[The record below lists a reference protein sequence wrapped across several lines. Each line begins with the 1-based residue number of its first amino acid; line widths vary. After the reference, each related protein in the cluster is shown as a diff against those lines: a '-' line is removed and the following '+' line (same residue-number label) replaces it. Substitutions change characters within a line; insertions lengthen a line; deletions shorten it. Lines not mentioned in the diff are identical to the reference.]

1 MEDLIKIA
9 ILIWILVF
17 IKDVRKDIQETNK
30 ILESIRITQTTVYK
44 DSVSSYRDLKR
55 LNKEQIENYKYI
67 GDKYNKRR
75 YYGCIKN
82 GE

>member
-44 DSVSSYRDLKR
+44 DSVSSHRDLIR
-55 LNKEQIENYKYI
+55 LNKQEIEDLEYIRNKQYK
-67 GDKYNKRR
+67 
-75 YYGCIKN
+75 
-82 GE
+82 

>member
-17 IKDVRKDIQETNK
+17 IKDVRKDIQETNR

-67 GDKYNKRR
+67 GDKYNK
-75 YYGCIKN
+75 
-82 GE
+82 

>member
-1 MEDLIKIA
+1 MDLIKIA
-9 ILIWILVF
+9 ILIWVLIF
-17 IKDVRKDIQETNK
+17 ITGVRKDIQETNK

-67 GDKYNKRR
+67 GDKYNK
-75 YYGCIKN
+75 
-82 GE
+82 

>member
-67 GDKYNKRR
+67 GDKYNK
-75 YYGCIKN
+75 
-82 GE
+82 

>member
-67 GDKYNKRR
+67 GDKYN
-75 YYGCIKN
+75 
-82 GE
+82 E